1 MARCFMSYRTKRMV
15 VNQLIKRGIIDT
27 NLLDAMY
34 TVPTHRFVS
43 KIYRS
48 KAYTD
53 NPLPIGHG
61 QTISQPYVVALMTQ
75 LLQLDRKHKVLEIG
89 TGCGY
94 QTAILS
100 ILSKKVITFEVLSSL
115 STKSRKR
122 LTKLGYKN
130 VDFNCADGKNG
141 WSKEAPYD
149 RILVSAAPETIP
161 EVLIEQLAPK
171 GRMVIPVGS
180 LYDQFIHII
189 TKDKN
194 EQIHIKKS
202 TPVRFVPLV

>member
-1 MARCFMSYRTKRMV
+1 MV
-15 VNQLIKRGIIDT
+15 VNQLRKRGIIDT
-27 NLLDAMY
+27 AVLDAMS
-34 TVPTHRFVS
+34 TVPRHRFVS
-43 KIYRS
+43 RIYQS
-48 KAYTD
+48 MAYTD

-75 LLQLDRKHKVLEIG
+75 LLQVDRKHEVLEIG

-100 ILSKKVITFEVLSSL
+100 ILSKKVITFEVISSL

-122 LTKLGYKN
+122 LIKLGYKN
-130 VDFNCADGKNG
+130 VDFHCADGKYG
-141 WSKEAPYD
+141 FSKEAPFD

-171 GRMVIPVGS
+171 GYMVIPVGS
-180 LYDQFIHII
+180 LYEQFINII
-189 TKDKN
+189 SKDKN
-194 EQIHIKKS
+194 GQVHIKKS

>member
-1 MARCFMSYRTKRMV
+1 MSDRTKSMV

-27 NLLDAMY
+27 ALLDAMY
-34 TVPTHRFVS
+34 TVPRHRFVS

-48 KAYTD
+48 MAYTD

-61 QTISQPYVVALMTQ
+61 QTISQPYIVGLMTE
-75 LLQLDRKHKVLEIG
+75 LLEVNRKHKVLEIG

-100 ILSKKVITFEVLSSL
+100 ILSKKVITLEVLKSL
-115 STKSRKR
+115 SRKSFER

-130 VDFNCADGKNG
+130 IDFHCADGKNG
-141 WSKEAPYD
+141 WLKDAPYD
-149 RILVSAAPETIP
+149 RILVSAAPKTVP
-161 EVLIEQLAPK
+161 EVLIEQLSPN
-171 GRMVIPVGS
+171 GYMVIPVGS

-189 TKDKN
+189 TKNINGDV
-194 EQIHIKKS
+194 HIKKS

>member
-1 MARCFMSYRTKRMV
+1 MV
-15 VNQLIKRGIIDT
+15 ANQLRKRGINNT
-27 NLLDAMY
+27 AVLDAMC
-34 TVPTHRFVS
+34 TVPRHRFVN
-43 KIYRS
+43 KIYHS
-48 KAYTD
+48 MAYAD

-61 QTISQPYVVALMTQ
+61 QTISQPYIVALMTQ
-75 LLQLDRKHKVLEIG
+75 LLQVNLKHKVLEIG

-100 ILSKKVITFEVLSSL
+100 ILSKRIITLEVLKGLSKKSL
-115 STKSRKR
+115 KR
-122 LTKLGYKN
+122 LTTLGYDN
-130 VDFNCADGKNG
+130 VDFHCADGKHG
-141 WSKEAPYD
+141 WEKEAPYD

-161 EVLIEQLAPK
+161 EILIEQLAPK
-171 GRMVIPVGS
+171 GYMVIPVGP

>member
-1 MARCFMSYRTKRMV
+1 MSDRTKTMV
-15 VNQLIKRGIIDT
+15 VNQLRKRGIIDT
-27 NLLDAMY
+27 AVIDAMS
-34 TVPTHRFVS
+34 TVPRHRFVS
-43 KIYRS
+43 RIYRS
-48 KAYTD
+48 MAYTD

-61 QTISQPYVVALMTQ
+61 QTISQPYVVALMTE

-100 ILSKKVITFEVLSSL
+100 FLSKKVITIEVLSSL

-122 LTKLGYKN
+122 LTKLGYNN
-130 VDFNCADGKNG
+130 VDFHCADGKNG
-141 WSKEAPYD
+141 LSKEAPFD

-161 EVLIEQLAPK
+161 DELIEQLAPK
-171 GRMVIPVGS
+171 GYMVIPVGS

-189 TKDKN
+189 SKDKN
-194 EQIHIKKS
+194 GQVHIKKS

>member
-1 MARCFMSYRTKRMV
+1 MV
-15 VNQLIKRGIIDT
+15 VNQLRKRGIIDAAV
-27 NLLDAMY
+27 LDAMS
-34 TVPTHRFVS
+34 TVPRHNFVS
-43 KIYRS
+43 KMYRS
-48 KAYTD
+48 IAYTD

-61 QTISQPYVVALMTQ
+61 QTISQPYIVALMTQ
-75 LLQLDRKHKVLEIG
+75 LLQVDRKHKVLEIG

-100 ILSKKVITFEVLSSL
+100 VLSKKVITLEVLSSL
-115 STKSRKR
+115 SKNSLER
-122 LTKLGYKN
+122 LTNLGYKN
-130 VDFNCADGKNG
+130 VNFHCADGKYG
-141 WSKEAPYD
+141 WTKEAPYD

-161 EVLIEQLAPK
+161 EVLIEQLAPN
-171 GRMVIPVGS
+171 GYMVIPVGS

-194 EQIHIKKS
+194 EQVHIKKS

>member
-1 MARCFMSYRTKRMV
+1 MV
-15 VNQLIKRGIIDT
+15 ANQLRKRGINNT
-27 NLLDAMY
+27 AVLDAMS
-34 TVPTHRFVS
+34 TVPRHQFVS
-43 KIYRS
+43 RIYS
-48 KAYTD
+48 SMAYTD

-61 QTISQPYVVALMTQ
+61 QTISQPYIVALMTQ
-75 LLQLDRKHKVLEIG
+75 LLQVDKKHKVLEIG

-100 ILSKKVITFEVLSSL
+100 ILSKRVITFEVLSSL
-115 STKSRKR
+115 SKYSKKR
-122 LTKLGYKN
+122 LTTLGFDN
-130 VDFNCADGKNG
+130 VDFHCADGKNG
-141 WSKEAPYD
+141 WLKEAPYD

-161 EVLIEQLAPK
+161 ELLIEQLAPK
-171 GRMVIPVGS
+171 GFMVIPVGS

-194 EQIHIKKS
+194 EKINIKKS

>member
-1 MARCFMSYRTKRMV
+1 MSDRIKTMV
-15 VNQLIKRGIIDT
+15 VNQLRKRGIIDAAV
-27 NLLDAMY
+27 LDAMS
-34 TVPTHRFVS
+34 TVPRHNFVS
-43 KIYRS
+43 KMYRS
-48 KAYTD
+48 IAYTD

-61 QTISQPYVVALMTQ
+61 QTISQPYVVALMTE

-100 ILSKKVITFEVLSSL
+100 ILSKKVITIEVLSSL

-122 LTKLGYKN
+122 LTKLGYNN
-130 VDFNCADGKNG
+130 VDFHCADGKNG
-141 WSKEAPYD
+141 LSKEAPFD

-161 EVLIEQLAPK
+161 DELIEQLAPK
-171 GRMVIPVGS
+171 GYMVIPVGS

-189 TKDKN
+189 SKDKN
-194 EQIHIKKS
+194 GQVHIKKS

>member
-1 MARCFMSYRTKRMV
+1 MSDRTKTMV
-15 VNQLIKRGIIDT
+15 ANQLRKRGINNT
-27 NLLDAMY
+27 AVLDVMSR
-34 TVPTHRFVS
+34 VPRHRFVS

-48 KAYTD
+48 MAYTD

-61 QTISQPYVVALMTQ
+61 QTISQPYIVALMTQ
-75 LLQLDRKHKVLEIG
+75 LLRVNIKHKVLEIG

-100 ILSKKVITFEVLSSL
+100 ILSKKVITLEVLNGLSKKSESL
-115 STKSRKR
+115 
-122 LTKLGYKN
+122 LTTLGYN
-130 VDFNCADGKNG
+130 NINFHCADGKRG
-141 WSKEAPYD
+141 YVKEAPYD

-161 EVLIEQLAPK
+161 NVLIEQLAPE
-171 GRMVIPVGS
+171 GYMVIPVGS

-189 TKDKN
+189 TKDKKG
-194 EQIHIKKS
+194 EVKIKKS

>member
-1 MARCFMSYRTKRMV
+1 MV
-15 VNQLIKRGIIDT
+15 VNQLRKRGIINT
-27 NLLDAMY
+27 AVLNAMS
-34 TVPTHRFVS
+34 TVPRHRFVS
-43 KIYRS
+43 RIYRS
-48 KAYTD
+48 MAYTD
-53 NPLPIGHG
+53 NALPIGHG

-75 LLQLDRKHKVLEIG
+75 LLQLDGKHKVLEIG
-89 TGCGY
+89 SGCGY

-100 ILSKKVITFEVLSSL
+100 ILSKKVIAFEVLSSL

-130 VDFNCADGKNG
+130 VDFHCADGKNG

-180 LYDQFIHII
+180 LHDQFIHII

>member
-1 MARCFMSYRTKRMV
+1 MSDRTKNMV
-15 VNQLIKRGIIDT
+15 DDQLSKRGIIDT
-27 NLLDAMY
+27 AVLDAMS
-34 TVPTHRFVS
+34 TVPRHRFVS
-43 KIYRS
+43 RIYRS
-48 KAYTD
+48 MAYTD
-53 NPLPIGHG
+53 NPLPIGLG

-75 LLQLDRKHKVLEIG
+75 LLQVDRKHKVLEIG

-100 ILSKKVITFEVLSSL
+100 VLSKKVITFEVLSSL
-115 STKSRKR
+115 SRKSLER
-122 LTKLGYKN
+122 LTNLGYKN
-130 VDFNCADGKNG
+130 IDFHCADGKNG

-161 EVLIEQLAPK
+161 EVLIEQLAPN
-171 GRMVIPVGS
+171 GYMVIPVGS

-194 EQIHIKKS
+194 EQVHIKKS
-202 TPVRFVPLV
+202 TPVRFVQLV

>member
-1 MARCFMSYRTKRMV
+1 MSDRTKTMV
-15 VNQLIKRGIIDT
+15 ANQLRKRGINNT
-27 NLLDAMY
+27 AVLDAM
-34 TVPTHRFVS
+34 TRVPRHRFVS

-48 KAYTD
+48 MAYTD

-61 QTISQPYVVALMTQ
+61 QTISQPYIVALMTQ
-75 LLQLDRKHKVLEIG
+75 LLQVDRKHKVLEIG

-100 ILSKKVITFEVLSSL
+100 VLSKKVITLEVLSSL
-115 STKSRKR
+115 SKNSLER
-122 LTKLGYKN
+122 LTNLGYKN
-130 VDFNCADGKNG
+130 VNFHCADGKYG
-141 WSKEAPYD
+141 WTKEAPYD

-161 EVLIEQLAPK
+161 EVLIEQLAPN
-171 GRMVIPVGS
+171 GYMVIPVGS

-194 EQIHIKKS
+194 EQVHIKKS

>member
-1 MARCFMSYRTKRMV
+1 MSDRTKNMV
-15 VNQLIKRGIIDT
+15 VNQLRKRGIINT
-27 NLLDAMY
+27 TVLDAMS
-34 TVPTHRFVS
+34 TVPRHRFVS
-43 KIYRS
+43 RIYRS
-48 KAYTD
+48 MAYTD

-75 LLQLDRKHKVLEIG
+75 LLQVDRKHEVLEIG

-100 ILSKKVITFEVLSSL
+100 ILSKKVITFEVISSL

-122 LTKLGYKN
+122 LIKLGYKN
-130 VDFNCADGKNG
+130 VDFHCADGKNG
-141 WSKEAPYD
+141 LSKEAPFD

-171 GRMVIPVGS
+171 GYMVIPVGS
-180 LYDQFIHII
+180 LYEQFINII

-194 EQIHIKKS
+194 GQVHIKKS

>member
-1 MARCFMSYRTKRMV
+1 MSDRTKIMV
-15 VNQLIKRGIIDT
+15 VNQLRKRGIIDT
-27 NLLDAMY
+27 ALLDAMS
-34 TVPTHRFVS
+34 TVPRHQFVS
-43 KIYRS
+43 RIYRS
-48 KAYTD
+48 MAYTD

-75 LLQLDRKHKVLEIG
+75 LLQVDQKHEVLEIG

-100 ILSKKVITFEVLSSL
+100 ILSKKVITFEVLSSF
-115 STKSRKR
+115 STKSKKR
-122 LTKLGYKN
+122 LTKLGYEN
-130 VDFNCADGKNG
+130 VDFHCADGKNG
-141 WSKEAPYD
+141 LSKEAPFD

-171 GRMVIPVGS
+171 GYMVIPVGS

-194 EQIHIKKS
+194 GQVHIKKS

>member
-1 MARCFMSYRTKRMV
+1 MSDRTKNMV
-15 VNQLIKRGIIDT
+15 VNQLRKRGIINT
-27 NLLDAMY
+27 TVLDAMS
-34 TVPTHRFVS
+34 TVPRHRFVS
-43 KIYRS
+43 RIYRS
-48 KAYTD
+48 MAYTD

-75 LLQLDRKHKVLEIG
+75 FLQVDRKQEVLEIG

-100 ILSKKVITFEVLSSL
+100 ILSKKVITFEVISSL

-122 LTKLGYKN
+122 LIKLGYKN
-130 VDFNCADGKNG
+130 VDFHCADGKNG
-141 WSKEAPYD
+141 LSKEAPFD

-171 GRMVIPVGS
+171 GYMVIPVGS
-180 LYDQFIHII
+180 LYEQFINII
-189 TKDKN
+189 SKDKN
-194 EQIHIKKS
+194 GQVHIKKS

>member
-1 MARCFMSYRTKRMV
+1 MSDRTKTMV
-15 VNQLIKRGIIDT
+15 ANQLRKRGINNT
-27 NLLDAMY
+27 AVLDAMSR
-34 TVPTHRFVS
+34 VPRHRFVS

-48 KAYTD
+48 MAYTD

-61 QTISQPYVVALMTQ
+61 QTISQPYIVALMTQ
-75 LLQLDRKHKVLEIG
+75 LLRVNIKHKVLEIG

-100 ILSKKVITFEVLSSL
+100 ILSKKIITLEVLNGLSKKSESL
-115 STKSRKR
+115 
-122 LTKLGYKN
+122 LTTLGYN
-130 VDFNCADGKNG
+130 NINFHCADGKRG
-141 WSKEAPYD
+141 YVKEAPYD

-161 EVLIEQLAPK
+161 NVLIEQLAPE
-171 GRMVIPVGS
+171 GYMVIPVGS

-189 TKDKN
+189 TKDKKG
-194 EQIHIKKS
+194 EVKIKKS

>member
-1 MARCFMSYRTKRMV
+1 MV
-15 VNQLIKRGIIDT
+15 VNQLLKRDIIDT
-27 NLLDAMY
+27 AVLDAMSI
-34 TVPTHRFVS
+34 VPRHRFVS
-43 KIYRS
+43 RIYRS
-48 KAYTD
+48 MAYTD
-53 NPLPIGHG
+53 NALPIGHG

-75 LLQLDRKHKVLEIG
+75 LLQLDGKHKVLEIG
-89 TGCGY
+89 SGCGY

-130 VDFNCADGKNG
+130 VDFHCADGKNG

>member
-1 MARCFMSYRTKRMV
+1 MSDRTKNMV
-15 VNQLIKRGIIDT
+15 DDQLSKRGIIDT
-27 NLLDAMY
+27 AVLDAMS
-34 TVPTHRFVS
+34 TVPRHRFVS
-43 KIYRS
+43 RIYRS
-48 KAYTD
+48 MAYTD
-53 NPLPIGHG
+53 NPLPIGLG

-75 LLQLDRKHKVLEIG
+75 LLQVDRKHKVLEIG

-100 ILSKKVITFEVLSSL
+100 VLSKKVITFEVLSSL
-115 STKSRKR
+115 STKSWKR

-130 VDFNCADGKNG
+130 VDFHCADGKNG

-161 EVLIEQLAPK
+161 EVLIEQLAPN
-171 GRMVIPVGS
+171 GYMVIPVGS

-194 EQIHIKKS
+194 EQVHIKKS

>member
-1 MARCFMSYRTKRMV
+1 MV
-15 VNQLIKRGIIDT
+15 VNQLRKRGIIDT
-27 NLLDAMY
+27 AVLDAMS
-34 TVPTHRFVS
+34 TVPRHRFVS
-43 KIYRS
+43 RIYRS
-48 KAYTD
+48 MAYTD

-61 QTISQPYVVALMTQ
+61 QTISQPYVVGLMTQ
-75 LLQLDRKHKVLEIG
+75 LLQVDRKHKVLEIG

-130 VDFNCADGKNG
+130 VDFHCADGKNG
-141 WSKEAPYD
+141 WLKEAPYD

-161 EVLIEQLAPK
+161 KVLIKQL
-171 GRMVIPVGS
+171 VYINTYYILIIHTINNIFS
-180 LYDQFIHII
+180 LVVY
-189 TKDKN
+189 
-194 EQIHIKKS
+194 
-202 TPVRFVPLV
+202 V

>member
-1 MARCFMSYRTKRMV
+1 MSDRIKTMV
-15 VNQLIKRGIIDT
+15 VNQLRKRGIIDT
-27 NLLDAMY
+27 AVLDAMS
-34 TVPTHRFVS
+34 TVPRHRFVS
-43 KIYRS
+43 RIYRS
-48 KAYTD
+48 MAYTD

-61 QTISQPYVVALMTQ
+61 QTISQPYVVGLMTQ
-75 LLQLDRKHKVLEIG
+75 LLQVDRKHKVLEIG

-122 LTKLGYKN
+122 LTKLGYNN
-130 VDFNCADGKNG
+130 VDFHCADGKYG
-141 WSKEAPYD
+141 LSKEAPFD

-161 EVLIEQLAPK
+161 DELIEQLAPK
-171 GRMVIPVGS
+171 GYMVIPVGS
-180 LYDQFIHII
+180 LYEQFINII
-189 TKDKN
+189 TKDEN
-194 EQIHIKKS
+194 GQVHIKKS

>member
-1 MARCFMSYRTKRMV
+1 MIA
-15 VNQLIKRGIIDT
+15 NQLRKRGINNT
-27 NLLDAMY
+27 AVLDAMC
-34 TVPTHRFVS
+34 TVPRHRFVS

-48 KAYTD
+48 MAYAD

-61 QTISQPYVVALMTQ
+61 QTISQPYIVALMTQ
-75 LLQLDRKHKVLEIG
+75 LLQVNLKHKVLEIG

-100 ILSKKVITFEVLSSL
+100 ILSKRIITLEVLKGLSKKSL
-115 STKSRKR
+115 KR
-122 LTKLGYKN
+122 LTTLGYDN
-130 VDFNCADGKNG
+130 VDFHCADGKHG
-141 WSKEAPYD
+141 WEKEAPYD

-161 EVLIEQLAPK
+161 EILIEQLAPK
-171 GRMVIPVGS
+171 GYMVIPVGP

-194 EQIHIKKS
+194 EQIHIMKS